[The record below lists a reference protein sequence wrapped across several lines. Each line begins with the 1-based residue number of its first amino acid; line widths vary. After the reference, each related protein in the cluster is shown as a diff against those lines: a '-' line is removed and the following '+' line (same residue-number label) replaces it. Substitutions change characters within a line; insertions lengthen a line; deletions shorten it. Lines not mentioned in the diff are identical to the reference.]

1 MRALTPR
8 KTIVIAIAALTS
20 ASASVAIPL
29 KSARPSAHECI
40 AGDRM
45 PLPGCIVGEGARE
58 RAEGRWRSDPGM
70 IIWDGTYSEQP

>member
-8 KTIVIAIAALTS
+8 TTIVIAIGALTS

-40 AGDRM
+40 AVDRM
-45 PLPGCIVGEGARE
+45 PLLGCIVGEAARE
-58 RAEGRWRSDPGM
+58 RAEGRWRIDPGM
-70 IIWDGTYSEQP
+70 IIWDRTYSEQP

>member
-40 AGDRM
+40 AVDRM
-45 PLPGCIVGEGARE
+45 PLPGCIVGEAGRE
-58 RAEGRWRSDPGM
+58 RAGRWRIDPGM